1 MVEDAPDKKELE
13 RALENDTN
21 ASIVEN
27 DLTHAKIMKQKN
39 KVLQKLPLTREQ
51 LKEMHEKLKGYRYL
65 DKLEDFVIGN
75 YVRWIKLVDRDGDVV
90 PEFTLTY
97 GAFICDFKI
106 YEPDESVGETEPKVH
121 LMCKTRRGGM
131 FQIDFDRNIIFQ
143 KLNRQENI
151 ILSVLNYLNDKESN
165 SV

>member
-1 MVEDAPDKKELE
+1 MTQETPEKRELE

-27 DLTHAKIMKQKN
+27 DLTHAKIMKRKN
-39 KVLQKLPLTREQ
+39 KVLQKLPLTSDE
-51 LKEMHEKLKGYRYL
+51 LKEIHEKLTGYRYL

-75 YVRWIKLVDRDGDVV
+75 YVRWIKLVDIHGEVV
-90 PEFTLTY
+90 PNFTLTY

-106 YEPDESVGETEPKVH
+106 YDPDESLGESEPKVH
-121 LMCKTRRGGM
+121 LMCKTRRGGL
-131 FQIDFDRNIIFQ
+131 FQIDFDRNMIFQ

-151 ILSVLNYLNDKESN
+151 ILSVLNYLNDK
-165 SV
+165 